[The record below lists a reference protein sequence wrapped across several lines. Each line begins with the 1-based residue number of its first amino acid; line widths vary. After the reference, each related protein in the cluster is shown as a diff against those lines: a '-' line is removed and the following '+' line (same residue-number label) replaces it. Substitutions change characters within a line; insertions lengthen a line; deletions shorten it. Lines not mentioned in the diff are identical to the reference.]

1 MFRGQTMS
9 SVREIA
15 TAVMGGPAGVL
26 GPLLAAVMVAGSGA
40 AALAQP
46 PAHLLK
52 DIRTGNGA
60 AVSEGPQELCR
71 VGSTVF
77 FRVHHTLTGRE
88 LWATDGTAAGT
99 RLVKD
104 IRVGNICSI
113 PEHLVAFNGK
123 CYFTADDSFNGNEL
137 WMSDGTTAGT
147 VMVKDINPGAA
158 GSMPLNLT
166 VLSPS
171 KLMFSAI
178 TAANGRELWV
188 TDGTPAGTVMVKDIN
203 PGTGSGISDTKG
215 RFCAVGSTLFF
226 AANSG
231 STGLELWKSDG
242 VAGGAGTALVKDI
255 NTAAGAGGMDTAVV
269 DAQAGVN
276 GLLVFNANDGASGEE
291 PWVSNGTTAG
301 TVTLKNIGAAAFNPS
316 YPYSYKVVGT
326 APNQLLYFGAADG
339 SNNYELWR
347 TDGTTA
353 NTFVTKEVAPGTLA
367 SNPLC
372 IDAIGNTLYFVA
384 TDDGANNYELY
395 ATQGTGATTVLVKD
409 IVPGSAGSNPYP
421 GIGLGTNLIF
431 TATGVSAG
439 NVELYISDG
448 TAAGTTRL
456 LDINP
461 GVNPSSPGNYMLLG
475 GKVLFTA
482 DNGVNGPELWST
494 DGTPGGT
501 VLLKNTISEAAAS
514 SPAGFAALGD
524 GRVLF
529 AADDG
534 AAGNEL
540 WITDANTAGGTTRL
554 ADIEPGATG
563 SMPVSITPFG
573 TPAFPSPLALVFAKI
588 AGVQKAVVAN
598 ANSAATVTLAST
610 GTIAASP
617 TAAVVNGR
625 AYFPTST
632 GIWYTDGTAGGTGQA
647 LAAPGT
653 GALTGAQSLVALGDR
668 LVFFGGNADVG
679 FEPFVLD
686 APAAPTVVGKYS
698 VLKNIAG
705 GPLASTTAGT
715 NQAMAV
721 QNGMAYFFGIDGLFT
736 NLWRTDGTA
745 AGTVAVK
752 QVPVDFPATA
762 PLVSTGTRL
771 FFVAGNATT
780 PSGSE
785 LWTSTG
791 SVGSGQLVSDLNP
804 GTASSNVANLTA
816 CDGSAYF
823 TAFSVGLDRTD
834 LYVCGDGVNITNL
847 TGGLNGGLPRGALVS
862 NVRCASRIVFFRLDD
877 GVNGPELWRSN
888 GTADGTF
895 MVADLE
901 PGALG
906 SVPGGMTDTGG
917 GSAARVAYAAETQD
931 AGREL
936 FVLGVC
942 STDFNRDGVKN
953 PDDLGDYITGYF
965 TEPPDPRS
973 EYNND
978 TVINPDDLGDFI
990 TAYFG
995 ECE

>member
-1 MFRGQTMS
+1 MS
-9 SVREIA
+9 SVRA
-15 TAVMGGPAGVL
+15 MAVVARRVRGVLAAGVM
-26 GPLLAAVMVAGSGA
+26 AVGAVHVAS
-40 AALAQP
+40 AQP

-52 DIRTGNGA
+52 DIRTGLGA
-60 AVSEGPQELCR
+60 GVTEGPQELCR
-71 VGSTVF
+71 VGSLVF

-88 LWATDGTAAGT
+88 LWVTDGTAAGT

-113 PEHLVAFNGK
+113 PEHMTAFNGK

-137 WMSDGTTAGT
+137 WMSDGTQAGT

-158 GSMPLNLT
+158 ASMPLNLT
-166 VLSPS
+166 VISPT

-178 TAANGRELWV
+178 TATGGRELWV
-188 TDGTPAGTVMVKDIN
+188 TDGTTAGTVLVKDIN
-203 PGTGSGISDTKG
+203 TGTGSGISDTKG
-215 RFCAVGSTLFF
+215 RFCAVGGTLFF

-231 STGLELWKSDG
+231 TTGLELWKSDG
-242 VAGGAGTALVKDI
+242 TTAGTVLVKDI
-255 NTAAGAGGMDTAVV
+255 NTSAGAGGMNTAVV
-269 DAQAGVN
+269 DAQASVN
-276 GLLVFNANDGASGEE
+276 GLLVFNADDGASGEE

-353 NTFVTKEVAPGTLA
+353 NTFVTKEIAAGTLA

-372 IDAIGNTLYFVA
+372 IDAIGSTLYFCA

-395 ATQGTGATTVLVKD
+395 KTQGTSATTALVKD
-409 IVPGSAGSNPYP
+409 IVPGSAGSAPYP
-421 GIGLGTNLIF
+421 GIALGTNLIF

-439 NVELYISDG
+439 NVEPYISDG
-448 TAAGTTRL
+448 TAGGTSRL

-461 GVNPSSPGNYMLLG
+461 GANPSSPGNYMLLG
-475 GKVLFTA
+475 SKVLFTA
-482 DNGVNGPELWST
+482 DNGVHGPELWST

-514 SPAGFAALGD
+514 SPTGFAALGD

-554 ADIEPGATG
+554 VDIEAGATG
-563 SMPVSITPFG
+563 STPVSITPFG
-573 TPAFPSPLALVFAKI
+573 TASFPSPLALVFAKI

-598 ANSAATVTLAST
+598 ANTATTITLASS
-610 GTIAASP
+610 GTIAAAP

-647 LAAPGT
+647 LAASGVS
-653 GALTGAQSLVALGDR
+653 ALNGAQSLVALGDR
-668 LVFFGGNADVG
+668 LVFFGSNTDVG
-679 FEPFVLD
+679 YEPFVLD
-686 APAAPTVVGKYS
+686 ATAPPTVVGKYS

-705 GPLASTTAGT
+705 GPLASTAAGT
-715 NQAMAV
+715 NQAMVV
-721 QNGMAYFFGIDGLFT
+721 QNGFAYFLAIDGLFT

-752 QVPVDFPATA
+752 QVPVDFPATT
-762 PLVSTGTRL
+762 PLVSTGNRL
-771 FFVAGNATT
+771 YFVAGNSTT

-804 GTASSNVANLTA
+804 GTASSNIANLTA

-823 TAFSVGLDRTD
+823 TAFSVGFDRTD
-834 LYVCGDGVNITNL
+834 LYVCNDGGTPTNL
-847 TGGLNGGLPRGALVS
+847 TGNLNGGLPRGALVS

-877 GVNGPELWRSN
+877 GTNGPELWRSN

-906 SVPGGMTDTGG
+906 SLPSGMTDTGG
-917 GSAARVAYAAETQD
+917 GSATRVVFAAETQD
-931 AGREL
+931 TGREL
-936 FVLGVC
+936 FVLGLC
-942 STDFNRDGVKN
+942 STDFNRDGIKN

-965 TEPPDPRS
+965 TEPSDPRT
-973 EYNND
+973 EFNND
-978 TVINPDDLGDFI
+978 TVINPDDLGDYI
-990 TAYFG
+990 TAYFDD
-995 ECE
+995 CY